1 VRHINGR
8 STYTSENSRVESW
21 PELNKRK
28 GSNQKVSRK
37 PAAKGKRTAKK
48 EKTATSP
55 ARPSKVARPTL
66 RAQPAPTAVNPQ
78 KEQLRERPS
87 FEIIIDRIHGGTVL
101 GDLMVV
107 FPRTREVLKK
117 YGLNLEVDE
126 AGDIYMSLEAF
137 AALKGIK
144 TESVIQE
151 LEAASKEPPPATAPA
166 ITVQTI
172 G

>member
-1 VRHINGR
+1 MNKKKGKARK
-8 STYTSENSRVESW
+8 TSK
-21 PELNKRK
+21 KRAGK
-28 GSNQKVSRK
+28 EKKAKRQKPVPNTAK
-37 PAAKGKRTAKK
+37 PARTVK
-48 EKTATSP
+48 P
-55 ARPSKVARPTL
+55 AL
-66 RAQPAPTAVNPQ
+66 RARPAPTPPNPQ
-78 KEQLRERPS
+78 KDQPTERPN

-137 AALKGIK
+137 AALKGFK
-144 TESVIQE
+144 TESVILE
-151 LEAASKEPPPATAPA
+151 LEAASREPPPSAAPA
-166 ITVQTI
+166 ITLQTA

>member
-1 VRHINGR
+1 M
-8 STYTSENSRVESW
+8 
-21 PELNKRK
+21 NKRK
-28 GSNQKVSRK
+28 SGARKVSRK
-37 PAAKGKRTAKK
+37 TAAKKKRTAKK
-48 EKTATSP
+48 EKTVASP
-55 ARPSKVARPTL
+55 ARPSKVARPIL
-66 RAQPAPTAVNPQ
+66 RAQPAPSAVNPQ
-78 KEQLRERPS
+78 KEQLREGPS

-107 FPRTREVLKK
+107 FPKTREVLRK

-137 AALKGIK
+137 AALKGLK

-151 LEAASKEPPPATAPA
+151 LEAASKEPPPAAAPA
-166 ITVQTI
+166 IAVQTI